1 MLFTR
6 KEKTVRKHNV
16 NFIMGQVRAV
26 LNEKRVQGICV
37 NCAPDDHGQ
46 LYTTEE
52 ASVMINAIVD
62 DSLFYAN

>member
-1 MLFTR
+1 MIFTT

-26 LNEKRVQGICV
+26 LKEKRVEGICV
-37 NCAPDDHGQ
+37 NCAPDDYGQ

-52 ASVMINAIVD
+52 ASVLIDRIVD